1 MPTITSNNIT
11 FMDTSD
17 ERKLDVSVEANLP
30 TSQIYDSNTGAYSP
44 DWITNN
50 LVLEACVTLNLI
62 DITQDKNTTITW
74 SKKNSIGEVQSAG
87 SGYRLTISTN
97 ELSDGSGIITYICT
111 ATYDGITATSQM
123 TFTRVDTGSSVSITN
138 KSIEYAVSND
148 GQNEPTTGWSTN
160 IPLVGNGQYLWTKTV
175 VTYSDDNSTTS
186 YSVAYNGA
194 DGTDGKDGESAL
206 SVYINSSNGNIFK
219 GNNIQ
224 TTLTCTVYYGIT
236 DVTNKVTK
244 FIWKKINQDGTI
256 DESWNRTVSGNVITI
271 TDADIWNKASFT
283 CSVEIDL

>member
-1 MPTITSNNIT
+1 MQRVITSNNIT

-17 ERKLDVSVEANLP
+17 ERKLEVFISSNLP
-30 TSQIYDSNTGAYSP
+30 TSQIYNSNTGAYSP
-44 DWITNN
+44 DWMVNN
-50 LVLEACVTLNLI
+50 LVLEASIFLNSI
-62 DITQDKNTTITW
+62 EKTTNTTIQW
-74 SKKNSIGEVQSAG
+74 SKKFGTGDVIATG
-87 SGYRLTISTN
+87 SGDKITISTN
-97 ELSDGSGIITYICT
+97 ELSDISGIVTYICT
-111 ATYDGITATSQM
+111 AQYDGITATSQM

-138 KSIEYAVSND
+138 KSIEYVVSND
-148 GQNEPTTGWSTN
+148 GQNEPTTGWSTS

-175 VTYSDDNSTTS
+175 VTYSDGNSTTS

-194 DGTDGKDGESAL
+194 DGKDGESAL
-206 SVYINSSNGNIFK
+206 SVHIDSSNGNIFK

>member
-1 MPTITSNNIT
+1 MQRVITSNNIT

-17 ERKLDVSVEANLP
+17 ERKLEVFISSNLP
-30 TSQIYDSNTGAYSP
+30 TSQIYNSNTGAYSP
-44 DWITNN
+44 DWTINN
-50 LVLEACVTLNLI
+50 LVLEASIFLNSI
-62 DITQDKNTTITW
+62 EKTTNATIQW
-74 SKKNSIGEVQSAG
+74 SKKFGTGDVIATG
-87 SGYRLTISTN
+87 SGDNITISTN
-97 ELSDGSGIITYICT
+97 ELSDISGIVTYICT
-111 ATYDGITATSQM
+111 AQYDGITATSQM
-123 TFTRVDTGSSVSITN
+123 VFTRVDTGSSVSITN
-138 KSIEYAVSND
+138 KSIEYVVSND
-148 GQNEPTTGWSTN
+148 GQNEPTTGWSTS

-175 VTYSDDNSTTS
+175 VTYSDGNSTTS
-186 YSVAYNGA
+186 YSVAYNGT
-194 DGTDGKDGESAL
+194 DGADGKDGESAL